1 MNDVSLKSFKFL
13 NDNWNWWWQRVY
25 SRPKMRV
32 FANNWLRCVPKIL
45 LPFTSRTDCQ
55 FFVPVL
61 LPKSFWFKLDWSF
74 LFPPSLPATL
84 IQLNKN
90 KNTFSIA
97 TKGFEPWTYSIGSN
111 PLPTE
116 PQPIGFTR
124 KQQFRLFLILFV
136 TDCSLE
142 WPDLAKFRHFGTIL
156 GKFLRDY
163 LVFGKILILLWQ
175 NYLTIGQVFIVV
187 DGQIV

>member
-1 MNDVSLKSFKFL
+1 MMAKSLFSSKNESICQQLTEMCTQDIGFLSRREPTVSFVS
-13 NDNWNWWWQRVY
+13 
-25 SRPKMRV
+25 
-32 FANNWLRCVPKIL
+32 
-45 LPFTSRTDCQ
+45 

-97 TKGFEPWTYSIGSN
+97 TKGLEPWTYSIGSN

-136 TDCSLE
+136 TDCSLA